1 MKKSILA
8 TILASSIVLPSVA
21 FADSLESCVTAV
33 QASKEGQL
41 VKLEALTKNGDD
53 IYSIEL
59 VDGQGQEWEFTCDV
73 ASGKIVYLE
82 SEVDSAS
89 DPAFKKLANLDE
101 AKAVSIALA
110 AFPGEVEEVEFE
122 LKSDGQPVYEVDI
135 ESESGEEA
143 KVEVS
148 AVDGK
153 ILETATEK
161 WEIGIEE
168 DERR

>member
-8 TILASSIVLPSVA
+8 TLLASSVVLPSVA
-21 FADSLESCVTAV
+21 MAGGIDTCVNAV

-41 VKLEALTKNGDD
+41 IKLEALTKNGED
-53 IYSIEL
+53 IYAIEL
-59 VDGQGQEWEFTCDV
+59 VDVKGQEWEFTCDA

-82 SEVDSAS
+82 SEVETAANPS
-89 DPAFKKLANLDE
+89 FNKLANLDE

-135 ESESGEEA
+135 ESETGVET
-143 KVEVS
+143 KIEVS

-161 WEIGIEE
+161 WEIGVEE

>member
-8 TILASSIVLPSVA
+8 TLLASSVVLPSAA
-21 FADSLESCVTAV
+21 FADSLESCVAAI
-33 QASKEGQL
+33 QSSKEGQL
-41 VKLEALTKNGDD
+41 VKLEALTTNGKDV
-53 IYSIEL
+53 YSIEL
-59 VDGQGQEWEFTCDV
+59 IDGQEQEWEFTCDV
-73 ASGKIVYLE
+73 ATGRIIYEEGEVE
-82 SEVDSAS
+82 SAA
-89 DPAFKKLANLDE
+89 DPKFQKMAKLDE
-101 AKAVSIALA
+101 AKAVSIAQA

-122 LKSDGQPVYEVDI
+122 LKSDGHPVFEVDI
-135 ESESGEEA
+135 ESESGAET

-153 ILETATEK
+153 ILESSTEK

>member
-8 TILASSIVLPSVA
+8 TILASSVVLPSAA
-21 FADSLESCVTAV
+21 FADHLESCVTAV

-41 VKLEALTKNGDD
+41 VKLEALTSNGKD

-59 VDGQGQEWEFTCDV
+59 VDAQEQEWEFTCD
-73 ASGKIVYLE
+73 ATTGKIVYQE
-82 SEVDSAS
+82 SEVESAS
-89 DPAFKKLANLDE
+89 HPAFMKLAKLDE
-101 AKAVSIALA
+101 AKAISIAQA

-122 LKSDGQPVYEVDI
+122 LKSDGLPVFEVDI
-135 ESESGEEA
+135 ESETGVET
-143 KVEVS
+143 KIEVS

-161 WEIGIEE
+161 WEIGVEE